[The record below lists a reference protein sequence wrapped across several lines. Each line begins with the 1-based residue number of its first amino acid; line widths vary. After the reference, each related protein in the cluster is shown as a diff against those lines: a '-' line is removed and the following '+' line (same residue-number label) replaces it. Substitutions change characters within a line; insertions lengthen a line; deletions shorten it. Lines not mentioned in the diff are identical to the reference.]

1 MEVQN
6 DKVNTRKPACK
17 KHLTSPELATHFA
30 EEKANGQQAK
40 SGWRTKN
47 ASPVVMQ
54 ILPQATG
61 KSLRDGIYVHRLK
74 CMWTSFCVGFCCLLW
89 TASFRALK
97 FFSFPIFIYYIIFL
111 DVFIYFA
118 AYANKML
125 MCFCLKVPIQEDYF
139 QFLNTTL
146 LTTVQCKQRT

>member
-17 KHLTSPELATHFA
+17 KHSTSPELATHFA

-40 SGWRTKN
+40 SGWCAKN

-61 KSLRDGIYVHRLK
+61 ESLRDGIYVHRLK
-74 CMWTSFCVGFCCLLW
+74 CMWTLHVDFVACYGVLHLGHFH
-89 TASFRALK
+89 
-97 FFSFPIFIYYIIFL
+97 FFFPYFYI
-111 DVFIYFA
+111 
-118 AYANKML
+118 
-125 MCFCLKVPIQEDYF
+125 
-139 QFLNTTL
+139 
-146 LTTVQCKQRT
+146 